1 MSLGSLLLLERPCD
15 GVLRVSLNRPERG
28 NAIDNRLLERL
39 LEAFAEP
46 DAEAVVLGSESP
58 AVFCAGLDRGLGV
71 AERRRVSDGLY
82 ELYQLMLDSDAIIVA
97 ALNGHAV
104 GGGIQLALASDVRI
118 AGLDT
123 SLRLAGP
130 GHGLAVG
137 AWGLP
142 SLVGRGRALELCLSM
157 RAVDGSEALRVGL
170 VDRLEAAPGEAAVRL
185 ARQIA
190 ALDADAVKRCK
201 RIVGRAAACS
211 EALAL
216 ERQGNAGWSGEVASA
231 ATRAQA

>member
-1 MSLGSLLLLERPCD
+1 
-15 GVLRVSLNRPERG
+15 VSLNRPERR
-28 NAIDNRLLERL
+28 NAIDSRLLESL

-46 DAEAVVLGSESP
+46 DARTVVLGSESP
-58 AVFCAGLDRGLGV
+58 AAFCAGLDRSLEV
-71 AERRRVSDGLY
+71 EARRRVSDGLY
-82 ELYQLMLDSDAIIVA
+82 ELYQLMLDADAVIVA
-97 ALNGHAV
+97 ALNGHVV
-104 GGGIQLALASDVRI
+104 GGGVQLALASDVRI
-118 AGLDT
+118 AGPDT
-123 SLRLAGP
+123 RLRLAGP

-157 RAVDGSEALRVGL
+157 RAVDASEALRVGL
-170 VDRLEAAPGEAAVRL
+170 VDRLEAAPRQAAISL
-185 ARQIA
+185 AREIA

-216 ERQGNAGWSGEVASA
+216 ERQGNVGWSGDLASA
-231 ATRAQA
+231 ATGAER